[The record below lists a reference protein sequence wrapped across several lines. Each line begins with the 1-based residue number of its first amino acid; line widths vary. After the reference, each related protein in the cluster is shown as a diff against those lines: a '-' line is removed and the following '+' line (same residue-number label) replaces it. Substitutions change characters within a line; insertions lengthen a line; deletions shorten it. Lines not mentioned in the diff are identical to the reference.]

1 MRVSERKVR
10 ALAKG
15 LAKTLNEHEG
25 CDLKG
30 AIEGLELEIAA
41 AIHRELK
48 VEEDLDREVE
58 ETLRSLGSQLSD
70 PSVDTELLRR
80 KIKQQ
85 LAKQKGIVL

>member
-10 ALAKG
+10 ALAQG
-15 LAKTLNEHEG
+15 LAKTLSEHEG
-25 CDLKG
+25 CDLRG
-30 AIEGLELEIAA
+30 AVEVLELEIAA

-48 VEEDLDREVE
+48 VEEDLDLEVE
-58 ETLRSLGSQLSD
+58 ETLRSLGSQLRD